1 MMRTTYVGMD
11 IHKNFIQAAALD
23 EQGNIIKEQK
33 LKTDEKEIKRF
44 IETLK
49 PQKIHAAKEATCT
62 WYHVYETL
70 NALDVETT
78 LVNMR
83 RTKTIAE
90 SKIKTDKLD
99 AKTIAQCL
107 RTGFIATAYIPPKAI
122 MEQRNLLRHRM
133 SLRKE
138 IIRYKNKIH
147 AILLRNGVHHPDYS
161 DLFGVGGMKFLRS
174 LTTLPDSEHY
184 SLTSYLN
191 IVETLI
197 REKTQTAKNIE
208 TLCKN
213 NHQAMLLTS
222 IPGVSYYSAMII
234 LTEMGEVQRFS
245 NPKKLCS
252 YAGLVPRTIQSG
264 NHVYQ
269 GRILKEC
276 NHNLKWILDQCAH
289 IHIRHCP
296 NSSITRLYHRVE
308 TKKGAGKATIAA
320 SRKLLTCVWHMLMKD
335 EMFKYSND
343 N

>member
-1 MMRTTYVGMD
+1 MRTLYVGMD

-23 EQGNIIKEQK
+23 EEGNIITEQK
-33 LKTDEKEIKRF
+33 FKSDCEAIKRF
-44 IETLK
+44 VKSLNA
-49 PQKIHAAKEATCT
+49 QKIHAAIEATCT

-107 RTGFIATAYIPPKAI
+107 RTGFIATAYIPPKNI
-122 MEQRNLLRHRM
+122 MEQRNILRHRM

-138 IIRYKNKIH
+138 IVRYKNKIH
-147 AILLRNGVHHPDYS
+147 AILLRNGIQHHDYS
-161 DLFGVGGMKFLRS
+161 DLFGAGGMKFLRR
-174 LTTLPDSEHY
+174 LTLSDSEQY

-191 IVETLI
+191 IVETLVQ
-197 REKTQTAKNIE
+197 EKTQTAKKIE
-208 TLCKN
+208 ALCKN

-222 IPGVSYYSAMII
+222 IPGISYYSAMII
-234 LTEMGEVQRFS
+234 LTEMGEVHRFS

-264 NHVYQ
+264 NHVYH

-276 NHNLKWILDQCAH
+276 NQNIKWILDQCTH
-289 IHIRHCP
+289 IHIRYC
-296 NSSITRLYHRVE
+296 SDSLITKLYYRVE
-308 TKKGAGKATIAA
+308 AKKGANKATVAA
-320 SRKLLTCVWHMLMKD
+320 SRKLLTCIWHMLMKD
-335 EMFKYSND
+335 ETFKYNND

>member
-1 MMRTTYVGMD
+1 MRTTYVGMD

-23 EQGNIIKEQK
+23 EEGNVIKEQK
-33 LKTDEKEIKRF
+33 FKSNEEEIKRF
-44 IETLK
+44 FQNLNA
-49 PQKIHAAKEATCT
+49 QKVNAAIEATCT

-70 NALDVETT
+70 HALDVETT

-99 AKTIAQCL
+99 AMTIAQCL
-107 RTGFIATAYIPPKAI
+107 RTGFIATAYIPPKNI
-122 MEQRNLLRHRM
+122 MEQRNILRHRI

-138 IIRYKNKIH
+138 IVRYKNKIH
-147 AILLRNGVHHPDYS
+147 AILLRNGIQHHEYS
-161 DLFGVGGMKFLRS
+161 DLFGAGGMKFLRG
-174 LTTLPDSEHY
+174 LTLSDSEQY

-191 IVETLI
+191 IVETLV
-197 REKTQTAKNIE
+197 REKTQISKKIE
-208 TLCKN
+208 ILCKN

-222 IPGVSYYSAMII
+222 IPGISYYSAMII

-264 NHVYQ
+264 NHVYH

-276 NHNLKWILDQCAH
+276 NHNLKWILDQCTH
-289 IHIRHCP
+289 IHIKHCP
-296 NSSITRLYHRVE
+296 NSSITKLYCRIE
-308 TKKGAGKATIAA
+308 TKKGANKATVAA
-320 SRKLLTCVWHMLMKD
+320 SRKLLTCIWHMLARD
-335 EMFKYSND
+335 ETFKYN
-343 N
+343 NVN

>member
-1 MMRTTYVGMD
+1 MRTTYVGMD

-33 LKTDEKEIKRF
+33 FKTDEKEIQRF
-44 IETLK
+44 VKSLK
-49 PQKIHAAKEATCT
+49 AKKIRAAIEATCT
-62 WYHVYETL
+62 WYHVYEIL
-70 NALDVETT
+70 DALDVETT

-99 AKTIAQCL
+99 AKTIAHCL
-107 RTGFIATAYIPPKAI
+107 RTGFIATAYIPPKTI

-147 AILLRNGVHHPDYS
+147 AILLRNGIHYPDYS
-161 DLFGVGGMKFLRS
+161 DLFGMRGMKFLQH
-174 LTTLPDSEHY
+174 LTLPDSEQY

-191 IVETLI
+191 IVKTLLH
-197 REKTQTAKNIE
+197 EKTQTSKNIE
-208 TLCKN
+208 VLCKN
-213 NHQAMLLTS
+213 NKQAMLLTS
-222 IPGVSYYSAMII
+222 IPGISYYSAMII
-234 LTEMGEVQRFS
+234 LTEIGEVQRFPS
-245 NPKKLCS
+245 PKKLCS

-276 NHNLKWILDQCAH
+276 NHNLKWILDQCTH

-296 NSSITRLYHRVE
+296 NSSITRLYHRIE
-308 TKKGAGKATIAA
+308 TKKGAGKATVAA
-320 SRKLLTCVWHMLMKD
+320 SRKLLTCIWHMLMKD

-343 N
+343 D

>member
-1 MMRTTYVGMD
+1 MRTIYVGMD

-33 LKTDEKEIKRF
+33 FKTDEEEIQRF
-44 IETLK
+44 IKTLK
-49 PQKIHAAKEATCT
+49 AQKIHAAIEATCT
-62 WYHVYETL
+62 WYYIYETL
-70 NALDVETT
+70 NALDIETT

-107 RTGFIATAYIPPKAI
+107 RTGFIATAYIPPKTI
-122 MEQRNLLRHRM
+122 MEQRTLLRHRM

-147 AILLRNGVHHPDYS
+147 AILLRNGIRYPDYS
-161 DLFGVGGMKFLRS
+161 DLFGVGGMKFLQHI
-174 LTTLPDSEHY
+174 TLPDSEQY

-191 IVETLI
+191 IVKTLLH
-197 REKTQTAKNIE
+197 EKTQTAKNIE

-222 IPGVSYYSAMII
+222 IPGISYYSAMII

-264 NHVYQ
+264 THVYQ

-276 NHNLKWILDQCAH
+276 NHNLKWILDQSTH

-296 NSSITRLYHRVE
+296 NSLITKLYYRVE
-308 TKKGAGKATIAA
+308 TKKGAGKATVAA
-320 SRKLLTCVWHMLMKD
+320 SRKLLTCIWHMLMKD

-343 N
+343 D

>member
-1 MMRTTYVGMD
+1 MCTTYVGMD
-11 IHKNFIQAAALD
+11 IHKSFIQAAVID
-23 EQGNIIKEQK
+23 EEGNVIKEQK
-33 LKTDEKEIKRF
+33 FKSNRDDIKRF
-44 IETLK
+44 VTSIKT
-49 PQKIHAAKEATCT
+49 QKIHAAIEATCT
-62 WYHVYETL
+62 WYHVYE
-70 NALDVETT
+70 ALDALNVDTT

-107 RTGFIATAYIPPKAI
+107 RTGFIATAYIPPKHI
-122 MEQRNLLRHRM
+122 LEQRNLLRHRM

-138 IIRYKNKIH
+138 IARYKNKIH
-147 AILLRNGVHHPDYS
+147 AILLRNGIQHYDYS
-161 DLFGVGGMKFLRS
+161 DLFGAGGMKFLRQI
-174 LTTLPDSEHY
+174 TLPDSEQY

-191 IVETLI
+191 ILDTLVQ
-197 REKTQTAKNIE
+197 EKTQTAKRIE

-213 NHQAMLLTS
+213 NHQAILLTS
-222 IPGVSYYSAMII
+222 IPGISYYSAMII

-245 NPKKLCS
+245 SPKKLCS

-264 NHVYQ
+264 DHVYH

-276 NHNLKWILDQCAH
+276 NQNIKWILGQCTH

-296 NSSITRLYHRVE
+296 NSLVTKLYYRVE
-308 TKKGAGKATIAA
+308 RKKGANKATVAA
-320 SRKLLTCVWHMLMKD
+320 SRKLLSCIWHMLMKD
-335 EMFKYSND
+335 EMFKYNYD